1 MDKNKI
7 EVFAKQ
13 IKSELKFDYNLKKLN
28 WFNIGGDAKVFFKP
42 DNLNDLVTF
51 LKTFGKSEKIFV
63 LGAGSNILITDNKFD
78 GFVVKLGKNFSN
90 ISLLP
95 NNIIVAGSAV
105 SDKKLSN
112 FAMENNIGGFEF
124 LLCIPGTIGGGLKIN
139 SGCFG
144 KEFKDI
150 LLSVQVIDRKGVI
163 KTIPSSKIKFGYRHS
178 PLDKDLIFL
187 SASFQGKKKKREE
200 INKEI
205 NKLKEEKN
213 KRQPSRIKTGGS
225 TFKNPINQTDIKVWE
240 LIKNSISTTKSFGD
254 AKISEKHANF
264 FINIGSATS
273 NEMLQLIKKAH
284 GEVMKRFKVNL
295 SLEVK
300 LMGFS
305 EDEIEGLC

>member
-13 IKSELKFDYNLKKLN
+13 VKSELKFDYNLKKLN

-42 DNLNDLVTF
+42 DNLDDLVTF

-105 SDKKLSN
+105 SDKNLSN

-124 LLCIPGTIGGGLKIN
+124 LSCIPGTIGGGLRIN

-187 SASFQGKKKKREE
+187 SASFQGKKKNREE

-213 KRQPSRIKTGGS
+213 RRQPSRIKTGGS

-240 LIKNSISTTKSFGD
+240 LIKNSIPTTKSFGD
-254 AKISEKHANF
+254 AKISEKHCNF
-264 FINIGSATS
+264 LVNSKNAKFEDMMKLINFIKSEVEKKKNI
-273 NEMLQLIKKAH
+273 K
-284 GEVMKRFKVNL
+284 
-295 SLEVK
+295 LET
-300 LMGFS
+300 
-305 EDEIEGLC
+305 EIEIIE

>member
-42 DNLNDLVTF
+42 DNLDDLVTF

-105 SDKKLSN
+105 SDKNLSN

-124 LLCIPGTIGGGLKIN
+124 LSCIPGTIGGGLRIN

-144 KEFKDI
+144 REFKDI

-187 SASFQGKKKKREE
+187 SASFQGKKKNREE

-213 KRQPSRIKTGGS
+213 RRQPSRIKTGGS

-240 LIKNSISTTKSFGD
+240 LIKTSISTTKSFGD
-254 AKISEKHANF
+254 AKISEKHCNF
-264 FINIGSATS
+264 LVNSKNAKFEDMMKLINFIKSEVEKKKNI
-273 NEMLQLIKKAH
+273 K
-284 GEVMKRFKVNL
+284 
-295 SLEVK
+295 LET
-300 LMGFS
+300 
-305 EDEIEGLC
+305 EIEIIE

>member
-7 EVFAKQ
+7 EVFVKQ

-42 DNLNDLVTF
+42 DNLDDLVTF

-105 SDKKLSN
+105 SDKNLSN

-124 LLCIPGTIGGGLKIN
+124 LSCIPGTIGGGLRIN

-187 SASFQGKKKKREE
+187 SASFQGKKKNREE

-213 KRQPSRIKTGGS
+213 RRQPSRIKTGGS

-240 LIKNSISTTKSFGD
+240 LIKNSIPTTKSFGD
-254 AKISEKHANF
+254 AKISEKHCNF
-264 FINIGSATS
+264 LVNSKNAKFEDMMKLINFIKSEVEKKKNI
-273 NEMLQLIKKAH
+273 K
-284 GEVMKRFKVNL
+284 
-295 SLEVK
+295 LET
-300 LMGFS
+300 
-305 EDEIEGLC
+305 EIEIIE

>member
-42 DNLNDLVTF
+42 DNLDDLVTF

-90 ISLLP
+90 ISLMQ

-105 SDKKLSN
+105 SDKNLSN

-124 LLCIPGTIGGGLKIN
+124 LSCIPGTIGGGLRIN

-150 LLSVQVIDRKGVI
+150 LLSVQVIDRNGVI

-187 SASFQGKKKKREE
+187 SASFQGKKKNREE

-213 KRQPSRIKTGGS
+213 RRQPSRIKTGGS

-254 AKISEKHANF
+254 AKISEKHCNF
-264 FINIGSATS
+264 LVNSKNAKFEDMMKLINFIKSEVEKKKNI
-273 NEMLQLIKKAH
+273 K
-284 GEVMKRFKVNL
+284 
-295 SLEVK
+295 LET
-300 LMGFS
+300 
-305 EDEIEGLC
+305 EIEIIE

>member
-42 DNLNDLVTF
+42 DNLDDLVTF

-95 NNIIVAGSAV
+95 NNIVVAGSAV
-105 SDKKLSN
+105 SDKNLSN

-124 LLCIPGTIGGGLKIN
+124 LSCIPGTIGGGLRIN

-187 SASFQGKKKKREE
+187 SASFQGKKKNREE

-213 KRQPSRIKTGGS
+213 RRQPSRIKTGGS

-240 LIKNSISTTKSFGD
+240 LIKDSITTTKSYGD
-254 AKISEKHANF
+254 AKISEKHCNF
-264 FINIGSATS
+264 LINSKNAKFEDMMKLINFIKSEVEKKKNI
-273 NEMLQLIKKAH
+273 K
-284 GEVMKRFKVNL
+284 
-295 SLEVK
+295 LET
-300 LMGFS
+300 
-305 EDEIEGLC
+305 EIEIIE

>member
-42 DNLNDLVTF
+42 DNLDDLVTF

-90 ISLLP
+90 ISLLQ

-105 SDKKLSN
+105 SDKNLSN

-124 LLCIPGTIGGGLKIN
+124 LSCIPGTIGGGLRIN

-187 SASFQGKKKKREE
+187 SASFQGKKKNREE

-205 NKLKEEKN
+205 NKLKDEKN
-213 KRQPSRIKTGGS
+213 RRQPSRIKTGGS

-240 LIKNSISTTKSFGD
+240 LIKSSIPTTKSFGD
-254 AKISEKHANF
+254 AKISEKHCNF
-264 FINIGSATS
+264 LVNSKNAKFEDMMKLINFIKSEVEKKKNI
-273 NEMLQLIKKAH
+273 K
-284 GEVMKRFKVNL
+284 
-295 SLEVK
+295 LET
-300 LMGFS
+300 
-305 EDEIEGLC
+305 EIEIIE

>member
-7 EVFAKQ
+7 EEFAKH

-28 WFNIGGDAKVFFKP
+28 WFNIGGDTKVFFKP
-42 DNLNDLVTF
+42 DNLDDLVTF

-90 ISLLP
+90 ISLMQ

-105 SDKKLSN
+105 SDKNLSN

-124 LLCIPGTIGGGLKIN
+124 LSCIPGTIGGGLRIN

-150 LLSVQVIDRKGVI
+150 LLSVQVIDRNGVI

-187 SASFQGKKKKREE
+187 SASFQGKKKNREE

-213 KRQPSRIKTGGS
+213 RRQPSRIKTGGS

-254 AKISEKHANF
+254 AKISEKHCNF
-264 FINIGSATS
+264 LVNSKNAKFKDMMKLINFIKSEVEKKKNI
-273 NEMLQLIKKAH
+273 K
-284 GEVMKRFKVNL
+284 
-295 SLEVK
+295 LET
-300 LMGFS
+300 
-305 EDEIEGLC
+305 EIEIIE

>member
-13 IKSELKFDYNLKKLN
+13 VTSEIKFDYNLKKLN

-42 DNLNDLVTF
+42 DNLDDLVTF

-105 SDKKLSN
+105 SDKNLSN
-112 FAMENNIGGFEF
+112 FAMENSIGGFEF
-124 LLCIPGTIGGGLKIN
+124 LSCIPGTIGGGLRIN

-150 LLSVQVIDRKGVI
+150 LLSVQVIDRKGII
-163 KTIPSSKIKFGYRHS
+163 KTIPSSKIKFAYRHS

-187 SASFQGKKKKREE
+187 SASFQGKKKNREE

-213 KRQPSRIKTGGS
+213 RRQPSRIKTGGS

-240 LIKNSISTTKSFGD
+240 LIKDSVESQVSFGD
-254 AKISEKHANF
+254 AKISDKHSNF
-264 FINIGSATS
+264 FINSKNAS
-273 NEMLQLIKKAH
+273 FKNMLDLINFVKMRVKEKT
-284 GEVMKRFKVNL
+284 GINLELELEIVN
-295 SLEVK
+295 
-300 LMGFS
+300 
-305 EDEIEGLC
+305 

>member
-42 DNLNDLVTF
+42 DNLDDLVTF

-105 SDKKLSN
+105 SDKNLSN

-124 LLCIPGTIGGGLKIN
+124 LSCIPGTIGGGLRIN

-187 SASFQGKKKKREE
+187 SASFQGKKKNREE

-213 KRQPSRIKTGGS
+213 RRQPSRIKTGGS

-240 LIKNSISTTKSFGD
+240 LIKNSIPTTKSFGD
-254 AKISEKHANF
+254 AKISEKHCNF
-264 FINIGSATS
+264 LVNSKNAKFEDMMKLINFIKSEVEKKKNI
-273 NEMLQLIKKAH
+273 K
-284 GEVMKRFKVNL
+284 
-295 SLEVK
+295 LET
-300 LMGFS
+300 
-305 EDEIEGLC
+305 EIEIIE

>member
-42 DNLNDLVTF
+42 DNLDDLVTF

-63 LGAGSNILITDNKFD
+63 LGAGSNILITDKKFD

-95 NNIIVAGSAV
+95 NNVILAGSAV
-105 SDKKLSN
+105 SDKNLSN

-124 LLCIPGTIGGGLKIN
+124 LSCIPGTIGGGLRIN

-150 LLSVQVIDRKGVI
+150 LLSVQVIDRNGVI

-187 SASFQGKKKKREE
+187 SASFQGKKKNREE

-213 KRQPSRIKTGGS
+213 RRQPSRIKTGGS

-240 LIKNSISTTKSFGD
+240 LIKNSIPTTKSFGD
-254 AKISEKHANF
+254 AKISEKHCNF
-264 FINIGSATS
+264 LVNSKNAKFEDMMKLINFIKSEVEKKKNI
-273 NEMLQLIKKAH
+273 K
-284 GEVMKRFKVNL
+284 
-295 SLEVK
+295 LET
-300 LMGFS
+300 
-305 EDEIEGLC
+305 EIEIIE

>member
-7 EVFAKQ
+7 EEFAKH

-42 DNLNDLVTF
+42 DNLDDLVTF

-90 ISLLP
+90 ISLLQ

-105 SDKKLSN
+105 SDKNLSN

-124 LLCIPGTIGGGLKIN
+124 LSCIPGTIGGGLRIN

-187 SASFQGKKKKREE
+187 SASFQGKKKNREE

-213 KRQPSRIKTGGS
+213 RRQPSRIKTGGS

-240 LIKNSISTTKSFGD
+240 LIKNSIPTTKSFGD
-254 AKISEKHANF
+254 AKISEKHCNF
-264 FINIGSATS
+264 LVNSKNAKFEDMMKLINFIKSEVEKKKNI
-273 NEMLQLIKKAH
+273 K
-284 GEVMKRFKVNL
+284 
-295 SLEVK
+295 LET
-300 LMGFS
+300 
-305 EDEIEGLC
+305 EIEIIE

>member
-7 EVFAKQ
+7 EVFAKK

-42 DNLNDLVTF
+42 DNLDDLVTF

-95 NNIIVAGSAV
+95 NNIVVAGSAV
-105 SDKKLSN
+105 SDKNLSN

-124 LLCIPGTIGGGLKIN
+124 LSCIPGTIGGGLRIN

-150 LLSVQVIDRKGVI
+150 LLSVQVIDRNGVI

-187 SASFQGKKKKREE
+187 SASFQGKKKNREE

-213 KRQPSRIKTGGS
+213 RRQPSRIKTGGS

-240 LIKNSISTTKSFGD
+240 LIKTSISTTKSFGD
-254 AKISEKHANF
+254 AKISEKHCNF
-264 FINIGSATS
+264 LVNSKNAKFEDMMKLINFIKSEVEKKKNI
-273 NEMLQLIKKAH
+273 K
-284 GEVMKRFKVNL
+284 
-295 SLEVK
+295 LET
-300 LMGFS
+300 
-305 EDEIEGLC
+305 EIEIIE

>member
-42 DNLNDLVTF
+42 DNLDDLVTF
-51 LKTFGKSEKIFV
+51 LKTFGKSEKIFI

-90 ISLLP
+90 ISLMQ

-105 SDKKLSN
+105 SDKNLSN

-124 LLCIPGTIGGGLKIN
+124 LSCIPGTIGGGLRIN

-150 LLSVQVIDRKGVI
+150 LLSVQVIDRNGVI

-187 SASFQGKKKKREE
+187 SASFQGIKKNKEE

-213 KRQPSRIKTGGS
+213 RRQPSRIKTGGS

-240 LIKNSISTTKSFGD
+240 LIKNSIPTTKSFGD
-254 AKISEKHANF
+254 AKISEKHCNF
-264 FINIGSATS
+264 LVNSKNAKFEDMMKLINFIKSEVEKKKNI
-273 NEMLQLIKKAH
+273 K
-284 GEVMKRFKVNL
+284 
-295 SLEVK
+295 LET
-300 LMGFS
+300 
-305 EDEIEGLC
+305 EIEIIE

>member
-42 DNLNDLVTF
+42 DNLDDLVTF

-95 NNIIVAGSAV
+95 NNIVVAGSAV
-105 SDKKLSN
+105 SDKNLSN

-124 LLCIPGTIGGGLKIN
+124 LSCIPGTIGGGLRIN

-187 SASFQGKKKKREE
+187 SASFQGKKKNREE

-213 KRQPSRIKTGGS
+213 RRQPSRIKTGGS

-240 LIKNSISTTKSFGD
+240 LIKNSIPTTKSFGD
-254 AKISEKHANF
+254 AKISEKHCNF
-264 FINIGSATS
+264 LVNSKNAKFEDMMKLINFIKSEVEKKKNI
-273 NEMLQLIKKAH
+273 K
-284 GEVMKRFKVNL
+284 
-295 SLEVK
+295 LET
-300 LMGFS
+300 
-305 EDEIEGLC
+305 EIEIIE

>member
-42 DNLNDLVTF
+42 DNLDDLVTF

-105 SDKKLSN
+105 SDKNLSN

-124 LLCIPGTIGGGLKIN
+124 LSCIPGTIGGGLRIN

-150 LLSVQVIDRKGVI
+150 LLSVQVIDRNGVI

-187 SASFQGKKKKREE
+187 SASFQGKKKNREE

-213 KRQPSRIKTGGS
+213 RRQPSRIKTGGS

-240 LIKNSISTTKSFGD
+240 LIKNSIPTTKSFGD
-254 AKISEKHANF
+254 AKISEKHCNF
-264 FINIGSATS
+264 LVNSKNAKFEDMMKLINFIKSEVEKKKNI
-273 NEMLQLIKKAH
+273 K
-284 GEVMKRFKVNL
+284 
-295 SLEVK
+295 LET
-300 LMGFS
+300 
-305 EDEIEGLC
+305 EIEIIE

>member
-42 DNLNDLVTF
+42 DNLDDLVTF

-124 LLCIPGTIGGGLKIN
+124 LSCIPGTIGGGLRIN

-150 LLSVQVIDRKGVI
+150 LLSVQVIDRNGVI

-187 SASFQGKKKKREE
+187 SASFQGKKKNREE

-213 KRQPSRIKTGGS
+213 RRQPSRIKTGGS

-240 LIKNSISTTKSFGD
+240 LIKNSIPTTKSFGD
-254 AKISEKHANF
+254 AKISEKHCNF
-264 FINIGSATS
+264 LVNSKNAKFEDMMKLINFIKSEVEKKKNI
-273 NEMLQLIKKAH
+273 K
-284 GEVMKRFKVNL
+284 
-295 SLEVK
+295 LET
-300 LMGFS
+300 
-305 EDEIEGLC
+305 EIEIIE

>member
-7 EVFAKQ
+7 EEFAKH

-42 DNLNDLVTF
+42 DNLDDLVTF

-90 ISLLP
+90 ISLMQ

-105 SDKKLSN
+105 SDKNLSN

-124 LLCIPGTIGGGLKIN
+124 LSCIPGTIGGGLRIN

-150 LLSVQVIDRKGVI
+150 LLSVQVIDRNGVI

-187 SASFQGKKKKREE
+187 SASFQGKKKNREE

-213 KRQPSRIKTGGS
+213 RRQPSRIKTGGS

-240 LIKNSISTTKSFGD
+240 LIKSSIPTTKSFGD
-254 AKISEKHANF
+254 AKISEKHCNF
-264 FINIGSATS
+264 LVNSKNAKFEDMMKLINFIKSEVEKKKNI
-273 NEMLQLIKKAH
+273 K
-284 GEVMKRFKVNL
+284 
-295 SLEVK
+295 LET
-300 LMGFS
+300 
-305 EDEIEGLC
+305 EIEIIE